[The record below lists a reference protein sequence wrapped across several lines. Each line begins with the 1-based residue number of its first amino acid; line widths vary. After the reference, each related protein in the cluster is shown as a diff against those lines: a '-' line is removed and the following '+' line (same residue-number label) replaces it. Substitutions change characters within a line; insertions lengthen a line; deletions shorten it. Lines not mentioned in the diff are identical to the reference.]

1 AGGARLAAMAG
12 ARAVLSA
19 GAHEPSW
26 LPGPARCPGLRARL
40 VGTALVDGA
49 WQETAL
55 AVLDGARV
63 VAVAGVARPDRFAAT
78 LEGCG
83 AHVVDRLTFPD
94 HHDYSAGDV
103 AAIVAAARGGELVT
117 TEKDLVKLAGRP
129 GLERLRALR
138 VALEVDDGDRLVD
151 LLDGTT

>member
-1 AGGARLAAMAG
+1 TPSAVPGAPLARCFLARLG
-12 ARAVLSA
+12 A
-19 GAHEPSW
+19 P
-26 LPGPARCPGLRARL
+26 
-40 VGTALVDGA
+40 ALVEGA

-63 VAVAGVARPDRFAAT
+63 VAVAGVARPDRFTAT

-103 AAIVAAARGGELVT
+103 AAIAAAGRAGALVT

-129 GLERLRALR
+129 GLEHLHALR
-138 VALEVDDGDRLVD
+138 VALQVDDRDRLVD